1 MEQTL
6 MQPFTLISQSM
17 KDFFTPQML
26 KFAFL
31 PLVATLVLLYAV
43 FFFLAGMGVEALGT
57 LQVES
62 QTTTLQNGA
71 PHTESFSATLAGS
84 QIVAFLMSYA
94 LTSWIAT
101 FLIYALGGVL
111 TLYLSIFLA
120 LIVIGFLTPFI
131 LKELQKRHYGD
142 VAMIGHSN
150 PLQALWYLLQWA
162 AVSVLLFFLFIP
174 LYFIPFVNIAA
185 FNFPLYYFFH
195 KMLTYDVA
203 SSIATKEEFSKI
215 KQTRANDFRLKT
227 LGLYL
232 FSLIPFTIFFATV
245 FFVIYLGHAY
255 FLEVRGVR
263 GTSAKQEPLRE

>member
-1 MEQTL
+1 
-6 MQPFTLISQSM
+6 MQPLTLITQSI
-17 KDFFTPQML
+17 KDLLTPQML
-26 KFAFL
+26 KYAIIPFI
-31 PLVATLVLLYAV
+31 ATLILLYAV

-62 QTTTLQNGA
+62 QTSSVQNGV
-71 PHTESFSATLAGS
+71 PHTESFSATLEGT
-84 QIVAFLMSYA
+84 QIMQFLMSYT

-101 FLIYALGGVL
+101 FLIYALGGIL
-111 TLYLSIFLA
+111 TLYLSIFLT
-120 LIVIGFLTPFI
+120 LIVIGFLTPLV
-131 LKELQKRHYGD
+131 LKELQKRHYND

-150 PLQALWYLLQWA
+150 PLEALWYLLKWA
-162 AVSVLLFFLFIP
+162 AVMVLLFFLFIP
-174 LYFIPFVNIAA
+174 LYLIPFVNIVA

-203 SSIATKEEFSKI
+203 SSIAAKEEFREI

-232 FSLIPFTIFFATV
+232 LSLIPFAIFFSAI

-255 FLEVRGVR
+255 FLEVRR
-263 GTSAKQEPLRE
+263 LREAAAH

>member
-6 MQPFTLISQSM
+6 MQPLTLLTQSI

-26 KFAFL
+26 KYA
-31 PLVATLVLLYAV
+31 LVPFIVTLVLLYAI
-43 FFFLAGMGVEALGT
+43 FFFVAGMGVEALGE
-57 LQVES
+57 LQIES
-62 QTTTLQNGA
+62 QSTAIQNGI
-71 PHTESFSATLAGS
+71 PHTESFSATLEGS
-84 QIVAFLMSYA
+84 QIIQFLMSYT

-101 FLIYALGGVL
+101 FLIYALGGII

-120 LIVIGFLTPFI
+120 LLVIGFLTPFV

-150 PLQALWYLLQWA
+150 PIEALWYVVKWA
-162 AVSVLLFFLFIP
+162 AVMVLLFFLFVP
-174 LYFIPFVNIAA
+174 LYLIPFVNIVA
-185 FNFPLYYFFH
+185 FNVPLYYFFH

-203 SSIATKEEFSKI
+203 SSIATKEEFREI
-215 KQTRANDFRLKT
+215 KTMRASEFRLKT

-232 FSLIPFTIFFATV
+232 LSLIPFAIFFSAI

-255 FLEVRGVR
+255 FLEVRR
-263 GTSAKQEPLRE
+263 LRTSH